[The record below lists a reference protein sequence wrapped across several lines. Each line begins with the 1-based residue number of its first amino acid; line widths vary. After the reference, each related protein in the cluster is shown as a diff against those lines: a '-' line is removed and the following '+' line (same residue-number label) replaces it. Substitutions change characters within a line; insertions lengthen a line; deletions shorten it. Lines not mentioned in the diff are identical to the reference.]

1 MQLRVGACVVPYS
14 VTLTQEEFAVEKPLA
29 RINWLSMLVFLLLAG
44 GLSALTVYLTV
55 EAFLDVAL
63 AIALLF
69 AVLGG
74 IAYAFFE
81 HDEGRGWRV
90 VAALNWLGAL
100 ASMTVYVTVA
110 GWLHPALA
118 AAIYA
123 FLAAGLVLYV
133 RFRRNNAKG
142 KELSPAQRDMPP
154 RVG

>member
-1 MQLRVGACVVPYS
+1 M
-14 VTLTQEEFAVEKPLA
+14 EKPLT
-29 RINWLSMLVFLLLAG
+29 RINWLSILIYLLLAG

-69 AVLGG
+69 AVLGV

-81 HDEGRGWRV
+81 YDEGRGWRF

-100 ASMTVYVTVA
+100 LSMTVYVTVS

-123 FLAAGLVLYV
+123 FLAAGAILYV
-133 RFRRNNAKG
+133 RFLGKNAKD

>member
-1 MQLRVGACVVPYS
+1 M
-14 VTLTQEEFAVEKPLA
+14 EKPLA
-29 RINWLSMLVFLLLAG
+29 KINWLLILVYLLLAG
-44 GLSALTVYLTV
+44 GVTALTVYLTV
-55 EAFLDVAL
+55 EALLDVAL

-69 AVLGG
+69 AVLGV

-81 HDEGRGWRV
+81 HDEGRGWRF

-100 ASMTVYVTVA
+100 LSMTVYITVA

-123 FLAAGLVLYV
+123 FLAAGVILYV
-133 RFRRNNAKG
+133 GFLRNNAKG
-142 KELSPAQRDMPP
+142 RELSPAERDMPP